1 MKRGSDMTRTHSIES
16 TGAVSKSVN
25 LLICVSY
32 RWDTVRNWSSWTVAG
47 LLAVAVAIT
56 VFVIPQGN

>member
-32 RWDTVRNWSSWTVAG
+32 RWDTVRNLSSWTVAG